1 MKRNK
6 KLLVAA
12 AAGALTVAAAVPA
25 FALENEFHGSFTA
38 FYDLSNFTA
47 VGNDGFEQFK
57 TFNDPTSGFGTGN
70 ATGLNKAKG
79 EQKTENY
86 FVQRARLAYTAKA
99 SENVKLVTQFEL
111 DYSFWGN
118 SNFAVG
124 RNTGGGIGAD
134 SVNLETKNIYLDLN
148 YPALNTKI
156 GMMPYNDSFKGILF
170 DDDMAGVLFSH
181 NYSNA
186 SVAAGYFRFLGD
198 SIGRNTWDMIS
209 LDGKFE
215 VSKNFRVGA
224 AYYYINDNRS
234 NGTGTLTTTTPG
246 TPASGTQIGVLPDG
260 TPVYDNTLPFTP
272 AVPATTTTTT
282 FNKANNDVQ
291 VHTVGLNAEGNIG
304 PVTLNGFAMAQFGEF
319 SDVVNGN
326 QSNSR
331 TAHGYALN
339 LGAKAPVFGGTL
351 RSEFLYVA
359 GGKNAWYVPANS
371 NSGTSGGAFYDGEM
385 IMLLRDKNAKT
396 IDQALVFDVNNYN
409 QGVILGTI
417 GYDHACTDKITSS
430 INAGFAAVAK
440 DTGLGAAN
448 APRHNSN
455 YIGTELNLESN
466 YKLNANTTLGIRG
479 GYVFLGDYFRGLNA
493 DNPYDMKVIANFA
506 F

>member
-38 FYDLSNFTA
+38 FYDLSNFSA
-47 VGNDGFEQFK
+47 VGNDGFEQF
-57 TFNDPTSGFGTGN
+57 NAAGNGPGTGN
-70 ATGLNKAKG
+70 ATGLRRIENGVDVGKA
-79 EQKTENY
+79 KTENY
-86 FVQRARLAYTAKA
+86 FVQRARLGYTAKA
-99 SENVKLVTQFEL
+99 SDSAKLVTAFEL

-118 SNFAVG
+118 SNFTIG

-134 SVNLETKNIYLDLN
+134 SVNLETKSVYLDLKSSMVN
-148 YPALNTKI
+148 AKI
-156 GMMPYNDSFKGILF
+156 GMQPYNDSFKGILF
-170 DDDMAGVLFSH
+170 DDDMAGVLLSH
-181 NYSNA
+181 DYTNA
-186 SVAAGYFRFLGD
+186 SVSAGYFRFLGD
-198 SIGRNTWDMIS
+198 ALGKNTWDMIS
-209 LDGKFE
+209 LDGKYDI
-215 VSKNFRVGA
+215 SKNFKVGA
-224 AYYYINDNRS
+224 AYYYIKDNRS
-234 NGTGTLTTTTPG
+234 NGSTSTTVASNPPSAFVDGAGNPIYPAGTT
-246 TPASGTQIGVLPDG
+246 
-260 TPVYDNTLPFTP
+260 F
-272 AVPATTTTTT
+272 TTTTT
-282 FNKANNDVQ
+282 ANAPNDVKI
-291 VHTVGLNAEGNIG
+291 HTLGLNAEGVIG
-304 PVTLNGFAMAQFGEF
+304 PVTLNGFAMAQFGDI

-326 QSNSR
+326 QSVTR
-331 TAHGYALN
+331 AAHGYALN

-359 GGKNAWYVPANS
+359 GGKNAWYVPANQ

-396 IDQALVFDVNNYN
+396 IDQALIFDVNNYN

-430 INAGFAAVAK
+430 INAGFAAIAK
-440 DTGLGAAN
+440 DVGVAT

-493 DNPYDMKVIANFA
+493 DNPYDMKIIASYA